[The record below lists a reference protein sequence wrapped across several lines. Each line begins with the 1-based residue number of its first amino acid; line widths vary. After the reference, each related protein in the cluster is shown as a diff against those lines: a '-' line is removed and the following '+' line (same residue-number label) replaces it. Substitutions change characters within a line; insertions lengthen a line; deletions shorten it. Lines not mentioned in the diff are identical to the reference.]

1 MDQARPYLTP
11 SQRALLI
18 ANSDLV
24 MFDANRG
31 FKAHRLALALA
42 LIPLLVVSAFDV
54 FVMIRF
60 DEQISDHPGLCMC
73 PICAIF
79 IIAAGSVPLLYILF
93 DDLLFKRAGKNGFR
107 RRLAQQMPPG
117 DVECRRVL
125 VAWVYPPKA
134 EGEFVFDGVKEG
146 FGFFGF
152 ANLFLPEKGAEML
165 VLTAA
170 DGFVAYVRRDERIEE
185 LFGE

>member
-1 MDQARPYLTP
+1 MDQARSYLTS

-31 FKAHRLALALA
+31 FKAHCLALALA

-93 DDLLFKRAGKNGFR
+93 DDLFFKRAGKNGFR
-107 RRLAQQMPPG
+107 RRLRQQMPG

-152 ANLFLPEKGAEML
+152 ANLFLPENGAEML